1 MSPNHSTE
9 KFSPIFATKEMER
22 TGGRSRKGL
31 WDACVV
37 QIPGWGEKGKIAY
50 VIDRSVSPWFSLYAF
65 LQVEKLNSDPR
76 NSFNYDSSWARGDLK
91 RSRSRLQLEL
101 GWMAEENILIHGR
114 WNRLINHCTSY
125 LSNFS
130 TSFAPSFSCFIVLL
144 ISLRLALH
152 TGCWQESQG
161 RNPYRAVGMASGL
174 QICKGGVWPKACPL
188 AWATVGAGI
197 QRIILA
203 VRSIVKWY

>member
-1 MSPNHSTE
+1 MRPNHSTE
-9 KFSPIFATKEMER
+9 KISPIFATKEMER

-50 VIDRSVSPWFSLYAF
+50 VIDQFLLNFRSILF
-65 LQVEKLNSDPR
+65 LQVEKLNSDPS
-76 NSFNYDSSWARGDLK
+76 NSINYDSSWAGGDLK
-91 RSRSRLQLEL
+91 RSKSRLQLEL
-101 GWMAEENILIHGR
+101 GSMAEGKILIHGR
-114 WNRLINHCTSY
+114 WNRSINHCTSY
-125 LSNFS
+125 PSNFS

-144 ISLRLALH
+144 ISLRLGLH

-161 RNPYRAVGMASGL
+161 RNPFRAVGMVSGL

-197 QRIILA
+197 QRITLA
-203 VRSIVKWY
+203 ARSVVQWY